1 LAEYFKGDAMRVYE
15 LRGESLDTLVAVER
29 PIPRPGPGQVRV
41 RIRAT
46 SLNYRDLLIA
56 SGRYGREGA
65 KLPLVPLSD
74 GAGEVVEVG
83 PGVTRLSPGDRVAG
97 AFFQAWA
104 DGPFDS
110 DKAASALGGV
120 LDGLLAEHVLLEEAG
135 AVKLPDLLTFEEA
148 AALPCAGVTAW
159 VALMVFGALEPGET
173 VLAMG
178 TGGVSM
184 FAFQLAK
191 SAGARVIL
199 TSSHDEKLVRGKAMG
214 ADDVINYRKVPDW
227 DLAARELTNGR
238 GVDHIV
244 EVGGA
249 GTLPISLRAVRE
261 GGHISLVGLLSGA
274 PASRE
279 AAAKNDRGIRVDAV
293 HVGSAKH
300 FEAMNEA
307 IAGAR
312 LHPVIDRTFAFDE
325 ARQAYEYLHSRR
337 HVGKVIIRV

>member
-1 LAEYFKGDAMRVYE
+1 MRAYE

-29 PIPRPGPGQVRV
+29 PIPRPGSGQVRV

-56 SGRYGREGA
+56 DGHYGREGA
-65 KLPLVPLSD
+65 KLPVVPLSD
-74 GAGEVVEVG
+74 GAGEVVEIG
-83 PGVTRLSPGDRVAG
+83 PGVTRLAPGDRVAST
-97 AFFQAWA
+97 FFQAWS

-110 DKAASALGGV
+110 EKAASALGGA
-120 LDGLLAEHVLLEEAG
+120 LDGVLAEQVLLEEAG
-135 AVKLPDLLTFEEA
+135 VVKLPDLLSFEEA

-159 VALMVFGALEPGET
+159 VALMAVGALQPGET

-184 FAFQLAK
+184 FVFQFAK

-199 TSSHDEKLVRGKAMG
+199 TSSHDEKLRRGKAMG
-214 ADDVINYRKVPDW
+214 ADAVINYRKVPDW

-279 AAAKNDRGIRVDAV
+279 AAARNDRGIRVASV
-293 HVGSAKH
+293 YVGSAKH
-300 FEAMNEA
+300 FEAMNQA
-307 IAGAR
+307 IARAR
-312 LHPVIDRTFAFDE
+312 LHPIIDRTFAFEE
-325 ARQAYEYLHSRR
+325 AKQAYEYLKGRKHI
-337 HVGKVIIRV
+337 GKVIISV